1 MKFSLSLCRHNDN
14 CVDLKDGELPTKLD
28 ESCVGF
34 LKRSGGPDCGPG
46 AGGDSCGD
54 RIATF
59 ILHLASPT
67 KGGRTVF
74 PSKVFENVPDST
86 ADDENDVYYCHEDT
100 LGVNP
105 NPGDATLFWDYVP
118 MNRVARGSYTNGT
131 AEPAAMPVNEAL
143 HSGCPVLEGEK
154 WIATR
159 WIRAAKFV

>member
-1 MKFSLSLCRHNDN
+1 
-14 CVDLKDGELPTKLD
+14 VDLKDGKIPTAVD
-28 ESCVGF
+28 EACIGF

-74 PSKVFENVPDST
+74 PSKKFDNDDSVDESDKESDDDVF
-86 ADDENDVYYCHEDT
+86 YCHEDT

-118 MNRVARGSYTNGT
+118 GSNLPRGSYTNGT
-131 AEPAAMPVNEAL
+131 AEPAGMPANEAL

-159 WIRAAKFV
+159 WIRSAKFV